1 MKPARTVGLVT
12 IGQAPRPDLMEEYER
27 ALADVRFLQVGA
39 LDDLN
44 DAEVLDLAPE
54 AADDVLVSR
63 LRSGAQVRLA
73 RRHLE
78 PRLQRCLDRLAPEAD
93 LTILLCT
100 GEFPALQSR
109 GPMLVPRRA
118 LYHVVA
124 AVVDGLRPSGG
135 RQLTVLIPDA
145 AQGPTAHA
153 RWAGLGRTMT
163 VTASPYRWREE
174 IETVGAALAQTRPD
188 VVVMDCIGYTRAMR
202 RLIARL
208 TNAPVILANAA
219 VATVAREVI
228 GEADDAHRA

>member
-12 IGQAPRPDLMEEYER
+12 IGQAPRPDLMEEYEH
-27 ALADVRFLQVGA
+27 AFSGARFLQVGA
-39 LDDLN
+39 LDDLS
-44 DAEVLDLAPE
+44 DAEILDLAPGD
-54 AADDVLVSR
+54 ADEVLVSR
-63 LRSGAQVRLA
+63 LRSGIAVRLA

-100 GEFPALQSR
+100 GEFPALRLR
-109 GPMLVPRRA
+109 GPVLVPRRA

-124 AVVDGLRPSGG
+124 AVTDGLRPSGD
-135 RQLTVLIPDA
+135 RALSVLIPDA
-145 AQGPTAHA
+145 AQGPSAQA
-153 RWAGLGRTMT
+153 RWAGLGRPTT
-163 VTASPYRWREE
+163 VAVSPYRWQEE
-174 IETVGAALAQTRPD
+174 IEAVGAALAQTRPD

-202 RLIARL
+202 RLVARL

-228 GEADDAHRA
+228 GEADDAHGA

>member
-12 IGQAPRPDLMEEYER
+12 IGQAPRPDLMEEYEH
-27 ALADVRFLQVGA
+27 ALSGARFLQAGA
-39 LDDLN
+39 LDDLS
-44 DAEVLDLAPE
+44 DAEIFDLAPG

-63 LRSGAQVRLA
+63 LRSGVEVRLA

-78 PRLQRCLDRLAPEAD
+78 PRLRRCLDRLAQEAD

-109 GPMLVPRRA
+109 GPLLVPRRA
-118 LYHVVA
+118 LYHFVA
-124 AVVDGLRPSGG
+124 AVIDGLRPSGG
-135 RQLTVLIPDA
+135 HTLSVLIPDA
-145 AQGPTAHA
+145 AQGPSAHA

-163 VTASPYRWREE
+163 VAVSPYRWREE
-174 IETVGAALAQTRPD
+174 IGAAGTALAQTRPD

-202 RLIARL
+202 QLVARL

-228 GEADDAHRA
+228 GEANDAHGA